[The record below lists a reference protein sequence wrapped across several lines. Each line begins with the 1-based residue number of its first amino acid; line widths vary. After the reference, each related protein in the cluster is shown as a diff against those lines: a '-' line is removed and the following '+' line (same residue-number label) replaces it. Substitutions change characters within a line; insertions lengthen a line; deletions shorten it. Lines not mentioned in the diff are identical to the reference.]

1 MIEEDGQDGQRLLIV
16 SDLVAP
22 ESCQRV
28 GDLVMDQRR
37 GDALVFQHEMDVEGS
52 GILQTCGKGEI
63 HEGGGQRLAHGF
75 GGKGNEGVRLE
86 AAAQRG
92 REARSTLPS
101 RSGTPRVDLKNRS

>member
-1 MIEEDGQDGQRLLIV
+1 MIEEDGQDGQRFLIV
-16 SDLVAP
+16 SDLAAP

-86 AAAQRG
+86 AVAQRG